1 MTPIRIHAAD
11 GQGSSGGNTLGH
23 SLHTYG
29 RSRWLV
35 LGIQSAR
42 SAFLALLPPHRR
54 SVSTEPKHLLDEKRK
69 IFKLLQCK
77 AGDFPDPDTLPPV
90 PFDNDIFP
98 ALEGATHNLIGEI
111 EKRQS
116 GFRLQPALSRL
127 SNKIK
132 TALEQSNA
140 DEIDSATK
148 ERLLSAIVNSNIKSY
163 ERDLRVIWDEYV
175 DCRDLERFVTGL
187 DDFFVDRDLYLE
199 VETKERSTLE
209 AIRSEDITLIC
220 YQWFESID

>member
-1 MTPIRIHAAD
+1 MPKGISSTHTGDLD
-11 GQGSSGGNTLGH
+11 GL
-23 SLHTYG
+23 
-29 RSRWLV
+29 
-35 LGIQSAR
+35 
-42 SAFLALLPPHRR
+42 FLAFRARDRHFWHFYPRIDGKI
-54 SVSTEPKHLLDEKRK
+54 STEPKHLIDEKRK

-116 GFRLQPALSRL
+116 GFRLQPALSKL
-127 SNKIK
+127 LNKIK
-132 TALEQSNA
+132 TALEQGTN
-140 DEIDSATK
+140 EIDAAIK
-148 ERLLSAIVNSNIKSY
+148 ERVLSAIVCTNLRSY

-175 DCRDLERFVTGL
+175 NSRDLERLATEL
-187 DDFFVDRDLYLE
+187 DDFLVDRELYVE

-220 YQWFESID
+220 YQWFEPVG